1 MEHRGEI
8 IEQAVRKS
16 GMSLVTVS
24 KKMGKS
30 RRWLYLQFENPLV
43 SLDVVL
49 QIGKIIYY
57 DFSDEIQLLKVK
69 TIVAEQDD
77 SSTLEEVVYWKEKY
91 FKVMEEYHILLKK
104 IAFLEME

>member
-8 IEQAVRKS
+8 IEQAVGKS
-16 GMSLVTVS
+16 GMSLVTIS

-57 DFSDEIQLLKVK
+57 DFSDDIQILKLNTYISEIDDNK
-69 TIVAEQDD
+69 TEREIDIG
-77 SSTLEEVVYWKEKY
+77 KKNI
-91 FKVMEEYHILLKK
+91 ILLWKN
-104 IAFLEME
+104 IYFC